1 MRSHEGENIM
11 KAKVTVLAFI
21 FVLAFAV
28 LTGCSKSNSLY
39 GNERSD
45 AQVAGDVQSKITAD
59 STLAGRQISIN
70 ANKGIVTLTGTVN
83 SDGEV
88 TSAIN
93 DAQQVE
99 GVKQVVSRLQVA
111 QAAAA

>member
-59 STLAGRQISIN
+59 SSLAGRAAE
-70 ANKGIVTLTGTVN
+70 ANRPFGHGALGAYDRIAKLRK
-83 SDGEV
+83 EP
-88 TSAIN
+88 
-93 DAQQVE
+93 AQRPVPRHAE
-99 GVKQVVSRLQVA
+99 L
-111 QAAAA
+111 